1 MPKISVIAERGE
13 TAELLRRNIEQLANE
28 LKDMGYENLSFEFQS
43 PSNGDRE
50 DAPNHES
57 SHKSDDGSHQVEL
70 TEKQE
75 THIISASLASDD
87 RVDIRL

>member
-1 MPKISVIAERGE
+1 MLVIAERGE

-43 PSNGDRE
+43 PSNSDRE
-50 DAPNHES
+50 DAPKHES